1 MKFTDLKFERHGDH
15 IGWLSQTKIGDN
27 VLSVFAGKMAYSRP
41 KHDLYNPE
49 DYTAFEVAII
59 EDSTSELITR
69 EIFPNELENVLAYR
83 TPEEIDDIIKH
94 LESL

>member
-15 IGWLSQTKIGDN
+15 IGWVSQTKIGDN
-27 VLSVFAGKMAYSRP
+27 ILSVFAGKMAYSRP

-49 DYTAFEVAII
+49 DYTAFEVAIFN
-59 EDSTSELITR
+59 DSNEVITR

-83 TPEEIDDIIKH
+83 TPEEIDEIIKH